1 MERVQT
7 PTAAPAGSPPS
18 SIYFE
23 FQAAAGL
30 TKHIGGASAT
40 DDLAALCHLQPGQ
53 RMLDVGCGVGISAR
67 YFADKLGLNVTGVD
81 LRPAMIERA
90 RANCDGSPAAV
101 KPDFRVADAESLPFD
116 DETFD
121 AVVCESV
128 LAFVPDRARALR
140 ELIRVTRPGG
150 WVGFTEAFWASAPN
164 AAMEAY
170 FRKMEPSLHFEPSST
185 WEALLAGSGLT
196 EPVVHINASTN
207 PMKDAR
213 NQLKRV
219 GLGPL
224 LRAWGRSLTLL
235 ADGRYR
241 RFMLGAGKLANKN
254 MNSLGYGVYVG
265 RKPG

>member
-1 MERVQT
+1 MQRVQS
-7 PTAAPAGSPPS
+7 PPAVPVGSPPS
-18 SIYFE
+18 STYFE

-40 DDLAALCHLQPGQ
+40 DDLVALCHLQPGQ
-53 RMLDVGCGVGISAR
+53 RLLDVGCGVGITAR
-67 YFADKLGLNVTGVD
+67 YFAEVLGLNVIGVD

-90 RANCDGSPAAV
+90 RARCGGSSTAT
-101 KPDFRVADAESLPFD
+101 KPDFRVADAQSLPFD
-116 DETFD
+116 DDTFD
-121 AVVCESV
+121 AVICESV
-128 LAFVPDRARALR
+128 LAFVPDRAQALH
-140 ELIRVTRPGG
+140 EFIRVTRPGG

-164 AAMEAY
+164 AEMEAY
-170 FRKMEPSLHFEPSST
+170 FREMEPSLHFEPSST
-185 WEALLAGSGLT
+185 WEALLASSGLT
-196 EPVVHINASTN
+196 ETVVHINARTN

-219 GLGPL
+219 GLGQV

-235 ADGRYR
+235 TDGRFR
-241 RFMLGAGKLANKN
+241 RFMLGAGKLANRN